1 MPRQM
6 HISIPKDETQKLI
19 RLTIS
24 LPPDQYNDLA
34 FISER
39 MGISRS
45 AVLTQMLGEG
55 LAHAR
60 RLVACV
66 PNSPDDY
73 TVSRYRGDSKEIIR
87 GRLQTLMADL
97 DQE

>member
-6 HISIPKDETQKLI
+6 HLQIPRSDAQKVV

-24 LPPDQYNDLA
+24 LPAEQFNDLA
-34 FISER
+34 YISQR

-45 AVLTQMLGEG
+45 AVLSQMLGEG

-66 PNSPDDY
+66 PEGPESY
-73 TVSRYRGDSKEIIR
+73 TVSRYRGDSREIIR
-87 GRLQTLMADL
+87 ERLQGLMSDL
-97 DQE
+97 DKE

>member
-6 HISIPKDETQKLI
+6 HLSIPKDETQKLI

-45 AVLTQMLGEG
+45 AVLTPMIGER

-66 PNSPDDY
+66 ADTPDDFA
-73 TVSRYRGDSKEIIR
+73 VARHVGLSNEQMR
-87 GRLQTLMADL
+87 
-97 DQE
+97 

>member
-1 MPRQM
+1 MPRQI
-6 HISIPKDETQKLI
+6 HLPIPQSASKMS

-24 LPPDQYNDLA
+24 LPTEQFNDLA
-34 FISER
+34 YISQR

-45 AVLTQMLGEG
+45 AVLSQMLGEG

-66 PNSPDDY
+66 PEGPDDY

-87 GRLQTLMADL
+87 ERLQGLMADL
-97 DQE
+97 DKE

>member
-1 MPRQM
+1 M
-6 HISIPKDETQKLI
+6 HLSIPRSESQKLI

-24 LPPDQYNDLA
+24 LPPDQYHDLA
-34 FISER
+34 YISQR

-45 AVLTQMLGEG
+45 AVLTQMLGDG

-66 PNSPDDY
+66 PESPDDY

-87 GRLQTLMADL
+87 ERLQTLMADL
-97 DQE
+97 DKE